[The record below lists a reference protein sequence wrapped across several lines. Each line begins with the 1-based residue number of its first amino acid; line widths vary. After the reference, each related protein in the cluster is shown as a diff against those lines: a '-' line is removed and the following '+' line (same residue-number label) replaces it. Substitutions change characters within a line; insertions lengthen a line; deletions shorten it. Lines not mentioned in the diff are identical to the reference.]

1 MPGGKGTFPGLSVG
15 ESSVEAVVVVETL
28 KEQIPEG
35 DQRGKEAVVEGF
47 VFKRRQLAQGA
58 LGKQL
63 EEEAQQLGRGKAGLG
78 VAGLWL
84 KGVFLDGI

>member
-1 MPGGKGTFPGLSVG
+1 
-15 ESSVEAVVVVETL
+15 VVQTL

-58 LGKQL
+58 VGKQL
-63 EEEAQQLGRGKAGLG
+63 EEDEQQLGRGKAGLS
-78 VAGLWL
+78 VAGPWL
-84 KGVFLDGI
+84 KGVFFGWYLVCIIYYMHTYLCYPLICEA